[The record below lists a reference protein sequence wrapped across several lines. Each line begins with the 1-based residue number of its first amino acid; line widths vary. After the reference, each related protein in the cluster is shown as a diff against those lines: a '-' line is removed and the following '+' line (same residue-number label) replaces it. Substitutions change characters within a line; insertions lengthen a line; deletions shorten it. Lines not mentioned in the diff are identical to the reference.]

1 MYRILAA
8 LLLVAFT
15 AFSAQAAGPNKGG
28 YAAVDS
34 EGKLKYG
41 HNIRKVELIDD
52 GRFSVK
58 FKKSITGCFLQATS
72 ANHTPQSKSTSIS
85 ITVTVFVNALNP
97 KVARVLTYSNYND
110 ALQSWDF
117 FLEAKCL

>member
-1 MYRILAA
+1 MYRILATILILVLAA
-8 LLLVAFT
+8 LPAH
-15 AFSAQAAGPNKGG
+15 AAGPNKGG

-41 HNIRKVELIDD
+41 HNIRKVEMGGE
-52 GRFSVK
+52 GRFDVK
-58 FKKSITGCFLQATS
+58 FKKSLAGCFLQATS

-97 KVARVLTYSNYND
+97 KVARVLTYSNHND